1 MTTRTQLHG
10 WLCASSLCG
19 VLVFAHAAHATE
31 PASTEADSSP
41 PTPKTQPAAVKRSGE
56 EIPRLAVGSGL
67 PALTPAP
74 LRLQLTPPKELP
86 SSRSFRHEIV
96 WLGMRIPTLIAFGLS
111 SVSAGGAVVTGFA
124 AARGNDPSTCD
135 STCAEHDVRRRGL
148 LITTGILTG
157 VAVAGLGIGVTFMLK
172 EPRDPKA
179 DAIRPRLDLRVSGQ
193 NAVAKIGW
201 VFSSF

>member
-1 MTTRTQLHG
+1 MTTRTQRKG
-10 WLCASSLCG
+10 C
-19 VLVFAHAAHATE
+19 VFASAFCAAFAFAGLAAAAH
-31 PASTEADSSP
+31 PSSGLPLASTTSKAKVASVKG
-41 PTPKTQPAAVKRSGE
+41 TPE
-56 EIPRLAVGSGL
+56 EIPRLA
-67 PALTPAP
+67 
-74 LRLQLTPPKELP
+74 LTPPTLGVELGRP
-86 SSRSFRHEIV
+86 KALPPSRSFRHEIV

-124 AARGNDPSTCD
+124 ATRGNDPSTCD
-135 STCAEHDVRRRGL
+135 TTCVEHDVRRRGL

-179 DAIRPRLDLRVSGQ
+179 DAVRPRLDLRVSGQ

>member
-1 MTTRTQLHG
+1 MKTRTQLHG
-10 WLCASSLCG
+10 WLCASSICG
-19 VLVFAHAAHATE
+19 VLAFTHAAQAAQ
-31 PASTEADSSP
+31 PVSSRAVPLPSSP
-41 PTPKTQPAAVKRSGE
+41 KTETAPVKSSPE
-56 EIPRLAVGSGL
+56 EIPQLEAVSKL
-67 PALTPAP
+67 PPLPPAP
-74 LRLQLTPPKELP
+74 LRLQLTAPKELP
-86 SSRSFRHEIV
+86 PARSFRHEIV

-124 AARGNDPSTCD
+124 ATRGNDPSTCD
-135 STCAEHDVRRRGL
+135 TTCAEHDVRRRGL

>member
-1 MTTRTQLHG
+1 MMIRTQLHG
-10 WLCASSLCG
+10 WLCASSLFG
-19 VLVFAHAAHATE
+19 LLALTHTAHAAHPE
-31 PASTEADSSP
+31 SPAAAPSP
-41 PTPKTQPAAVKRSGE
+41 STPKAEPAAVKHSSE
-56 EIPRLAVGSGL
+56 EIPQLAVV
-67 PALTPAP
+67 PALPPVPA

-124 AARGNDPSTCD
+124 ATRGNDPSTCD
-135 STCAEHDVRRRGL
+135 TTCAEHDVRRRGL

>member
-10 WLCASSLCG
+10 WLCASSICG
-19 VLVFAHAAHATE
+19 VLAFTHAAQAAH
-31 PASTEADSSP
+31 STSSKAP
-41 PTPKTQPAAVKRSGE
+41 PLPSTPKTEAARVKGSPE
-56 EIPRLAVGSGL
+56 EISPLVLAPPV
-67 PALTPAP
+67 P
-74 LRLQLTPPKELP
+74 LRLQLTQPKELP
-86 SSRSFRHEIV
+86 PARSFRHEIV

-135 STCAEHDVRRRGL
+135 TSCVEHNVHRRGL

-179 DAIRPRLDLRVSGQ
+179 DAIRPRLDLRVSSQ